1 MKVLLLYDYPPP
13 PGGLATQGDYLR
25 KGLRELGVEV
35 RACSFKSAFEKRWN
49 YLWFNPDIVVGVG
62 YWGHTPQIVLH
73 PMQHDKVAIPWLV
86 ADGVVLDYQ
95 NILNTLPLILVTS
108 NWVKERFVRDGIK
121 EELID
126 VLPVGLDTDSF
137 IPYSREDERVKA
149 VRKSLGIDEDEMMIL
164 TIGGDAASKGTR
176 EVMEALSLIKS
187 EIHTNWKYV
196 IKVWPQQRTEIQ
208 NRMDIELAE
217 SLGILNNII
226 IKEDIISRDFVP
238 FLLSACDIYA
248 GPSRLEGFGMVQ
260 VEANACGK
268 PVLGI
273 KAMGLLDT
281 IIDGET
287 GFLARVGEE
296 IKVENLVVG
305 EEHGFPPKT
314 LFHFDPPKVIDYRAD
329 SKDLA
334 KYLKILIENEKLRK
348 EMGEKGVKRAREVFD
363 YRVVA
368 KQFLSILKK
377 RGLCNE

>member
-226 IKEDIISRDFVP
+226 IKDEIISRDFVP

-248 GPSRLEGFGMVQ
+248 GPSRIEGFGW
-260 VEANACGK
+260 
-268 PVLGI
+268 
-273 KAMGLLDT
+273 
-281 IIDGET
+281 
-287 GFLARVGEE
+287 FR
-296 IKVENLVVG
+296 
-305 EEHGFPPKT
+305 
-314 LFHFDPPKVIDYRAD
+314 
-329 SKDLA
+329 
-334 KYLKILIENEKLRK
+334 
-348 EMGEKGVKRAREVFD
+348 
-363 YRVVA
+363 
-368 KQFLSILKK
+368 
-377 RGLCNE
+377 